1 MRTRTLLVVLAAL
14 LVAAFAAANWSAFMA
29 PTTLSVLIT
38 SFEAPLGLVM
48 LVILIVVTVAAAL
61 YMALWQGAILLETRR
76 HAKELQAQR
85 TLAEQAEASRFTELR
100 AALHD
105 EAERIAERVAA
116 GHEALRAEIRDNA
129 NSLAATIAEMDD
141 RLRGAPIVAR
151 P

>member
-29 PTTLSVLIT
+29 PTKLSVLVT

-48 LVILIVVTVAAAL
+48 LGILIVVTGAAAL

-85 TLAEQAEASRFTELR
+85 TLAEQAEASRFTQLR
-100 AALHD
+100 AALH
-105 EAERIAERVAA
+105 EEVERIAVRMEAA
-116 GHEALRAEIRDNA
+116 HEALRVEICDNA

-141 RLRGAPIVAR
+141 RLHGALIVAK